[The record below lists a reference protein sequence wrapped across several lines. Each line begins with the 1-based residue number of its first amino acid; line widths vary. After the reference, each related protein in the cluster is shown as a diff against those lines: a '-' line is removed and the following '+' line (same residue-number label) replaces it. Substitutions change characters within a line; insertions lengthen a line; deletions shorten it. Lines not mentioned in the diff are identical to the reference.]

1 MESNL
6 HNVVISIRN
15 LILTETL
22 RYSYTWI
29 TQGESKA
36 EQYLNNR
43 IHKTIEEHKSTTDIL
58 TNLGDLSKIFLP
70 EPFIDSVMALVET
83 EIEKDSQEPE
93 LPYVTEFLHKTEVF
107 LDKTEDRLRDC
118 IHIITEFA

>member
-1 MESNL
+1 MEFKL
-6 HNVVISIRN
+6 HDITVALRNV
-15 LILTETL
+15 LLTEIL

-29 TQGESKA
+29 TQGETKA
-36 EQYLNNR
+36 DQYFKKR
-43 IHKTIEEHKSTTDIL
+43 VHETIEEHTTITDL
-58 TNLGDLSKIFLP
+58 LDHLGDISKFFLP
-70 EPFIDSVMALVET
+70 EPLIDSVMALVET